1 MALLFFIVFVLV
13 FVSQTSSSGEN
24 ALATSLGVST
34 GSFINTLITLVNLIF
49 GTISVLLFLLAI
61 VGIFR
66 FFMARKDDKVTRKK
80 GFTMAG
86 VSGLLLLVF
95 VTMWV
100 GIYLYM
106 SSKRVPVESTSVTGI
121 LSEPADTLQLTAPI
135 NVKFD
140 ASSLPINTRKYDILS
155 YQWDFGDGAT
165 ATTAYTS
172 HTYEQTGRFDVQLQV
187 TKRDIA
193 TAEES
198 VDTYMKTVTIANIA
212 LSARFTMDPE
222 SGPAPLTVTFDASES
237 AAPAGEIVSY
247 EWDFNNDNN
256 FDDAEGVTVENE
268 FTQVG
273 TYTVNL
279 RVTDNVGNYEVTS
292 EEVTVEGANI
302 PTAVID
308 IPTED
313 GNYYVGRQYSFDA
326 KNSTSPNGTITK
338 YSWDFGDG
346 GPKASTRTAT
356 HIYKTAGNYAV
367 TLVVTDEAGKEG
379 ESTNNI
385 NVETPEAAPIAEIK
399 TVPAPNAD
407 EDFIS
412 GAVPFEVS
420 FDGRD
425 SADADNNI
433 VDYNW
438 DFDGDGS
445 IDASG
450 ENVTYAYN
458 QSGTYNATLTVVDAE
473 NNESTAIIVVR
484 VGEQPLT
491 ARVTAE
497 PVEGVAPLTVT
508 FDAGSSSYPSG
519 EIVSYEWD
527 FGDGSPKRIDVSQV
541 TYKYTKIGTF
551 TTEVTAIASDNT
563 KSTAEISVNVRP
575 VPLTACF
582 EAAPE
587 TGSVPLNVE
596 FDPRCSSGTIAS
608 YSWDFGDGKSSR
620 TRKPSHEYT
629 APGSYAVTL
638 EVADN
643 QNVIDTFTKSILV
656 TGTL

>member
-1 MALLFFIVFVLV
+1 
-13 FVSQTSSSGEN
+13 
-24 ALATSLGVST
+24 
-34 GSFINTLITLVNLIF
+34 
-49 GTISVLLFLLAI
+49 
-61 VGIFR
+61 
-66 FFMARKDDKVTRKK
+66 MARKDDKITRKK

-106 SSKRVPVESTSVTGI
+106 SSKRVPVENTQVTDI

-172 HTYEQTGRFDVQLQV
+172 HIYEQTGRFDVQLQI

-212 LSARFTMDPE
+212 LSARFTMEPQ
-222 SGPAPLTVTFDASES
+222 SGPAPLTVAFDASES

-256 FDDAEGVTVENE
+256 FDDSKGARVEHE

-273 TYTVNL
+273 NYTVNL

-308 IPTED
+308 VPTED

-326 KNSTSPNGTITK
+326 KNSTSPNGTITQ

-346 GPKASTRTAT
+346 SPKASTRTAT
-356 HIYKTAGNYAV
+356 HIYKVAGNYQV
-367 TLVVTDEAGKEG
+367 TLVVTDETGKEG
-379 ESTNNI
+379 ETTNNI

-399 TVPAPNAD
+399 TVPAPSTD

-420 FDGRD
+420 FDGRK

-433 VDYNW
+433 IDYNW
-438 DFDGDGS
+438 DFDGDGAV
-445 IDASG
+445 DASG
-450 ENVTYAYN
+450 ETVTYSYN
-458 QSGTYNATLTVVDAE
+458 QSGTYNTTLTVVDAE
-473 NNESTAIIVVR
+473 NNESTAILVVR
-484 VGEQPLT
+484 VGDQPLT

-508 FDAGSSSYPSG
+508 FDASSSSYPSG

-551 TTEVTAIASDNT
+551 TAEVTAIASDST
-563 KSTAEISVNVRP
+563 RSTAEISVNVRP

-587 TGSVPLNVE
+587 TGNAPLNVE

-608 YSWDFGDGKSSR
+608 YSWNFGDGKSSR
-620 TRKPSHEYT
+620 TRKPSHEFN
-629 APGSYAVTL
+629 APGSYTVTL

-643 QNVIDTFTKSILV
+643 QNVIDSFTKSILV